1 MNFSQ
6 KLKEIRISKKLTQS
20 QIANIL
26 NIAIRQYQRY
36 EYGTSDPTREV
47 LIKLADYFD
56 VSLDYLVCR
65 TDDPK
70 LHTLNE
76 K

>member
-1 MNFSQ
+1 MLS
-6 KLKEIRISKKLTQS
+6 KLKDLRENKGYTQN
-20 QIANIL
+20 QIAKL
-26 NIAIRQYQRY
+26 LQVSIRQYQRY

-56 VSLDYLVCR
+56 VSLDYLVGR

-70 LHTLNE
+70 LYTL
-76 K
+76 